1 MDSAQTNQTI
11 NLQLVESLVQAI
23 RSLSAAEQAL
33 LERKLF
39 NDLPEPSIQELMH
52 LADKGGAFAFLHD
65 EPEIYT
71 FEDGEPIQWE
81 ANTWAGI
88 RKTPNVMGGDACI
101 RETRIPVWL
110 LVSYRRLGL
119 SEAKLLENYPDL
131 SATDLANA
139 WNYAETYPDEIELAI
154 QQQDEA

>member
-1 MDSAQTNQTI
+1 MTTLKELEAQ
-11 NLQLVESLVQAI
+11 LLSLKP
-23 RSLSAAEQAL
+23 SEQAAIIQL
-33 LERKLF
+33 LSNKL
-39 NDLPEPSIQELMH
+39 
-52 LADKGGAFAFLHD
+52 
-65 EPEIYT
+65 
-71 FEDGEPIQWE
+71 
-81 ANTWAGI
+81 ANTWEGI